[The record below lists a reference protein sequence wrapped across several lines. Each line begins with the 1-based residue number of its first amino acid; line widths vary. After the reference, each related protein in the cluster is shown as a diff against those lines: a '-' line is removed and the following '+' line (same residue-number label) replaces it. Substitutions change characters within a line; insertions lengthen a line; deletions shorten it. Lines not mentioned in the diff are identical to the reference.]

1 MVSWHSPARRD
12 TFHSSPPGTFVTAVD
27 SPLADAL
34 RTRYLLE
41 RELGRGGMAT
51 VYLARDLQHDRPVAL
66 KVLHAE
72 FAHAFGPERFLREI
86 RLAARLSH
94 PHILPVFDSGETAA
108 SLWYTMPYVE
118 GESLRDR
125 LRRERQLP
133 VEDAVRIT
141 RQVAAA
147 LAYAHGHGV
156 IHRDIKPENILLSEN
171 APHEPGRGTATGE
184 YEAVVADFG
193 VALAADA
200 VSTPRLT
207 ETGLAIGTVT
217 YMSPEQA
224 AGDRQLDGR
233 SDIYSLG
240 VVLYEMLAGE
250 PPFTGPTAQ
259 AIAAR
264 RLTDVPK
271 PLRPVRDSVTPGLEQ
286 AVMKAL
292 ARAPADRF
300 ATAGQLADALD
311 RGAEPAA
318 REPRRGRPVP
328 RPLSVALGA
337 VLLALAAAA
346 LLLRS
351 RPRPALDGSLVAVAP
366 FEVLDPRVSLWRE
379 GLVDLLSRNLDGAG
393 PLRTVSPTVVIR
405 RWSGRADPE
414 SAAELGRRTG
424 AGLALYGSLLPA
436 GRDSVQLRAT
446 LFDVSHGHPV
456 EEWTLADEAARVD
469 RIADSLTL
477 RVLRGLGRE
486 RPIGAVRLT
495 GFGSTSLPVLKA
507 FLQGEQHF
515 RRAEWDS
522 ALSYYERAIAIDSTF
537 APALRRASTAIG
549 WIRTGTDSLSTA
561 YALRAGIHNHGLPPR
576 DSLLIAADSLLAS
589 VLEAGPLMIRA
600 DTGWGHRLH
609 RLFATLELATSRYPD
624 DPEPWFLLGEA
635 GAHAGPF
642 AGRSYEQVLQAFD
655 RSIALDSAY
664 APSYIHPIEISATYG
679 AEAIR
684 KYLRPYLTL
693 SRQDASAEG
702 AHLIERMLDS
712 ARGKPEPTALF
723 EGVSDE
729 ALFTAHVALAR
740 LPDSAEIDV
749 RLSRRIARR
758 PLSMPPLNSPAS
770 ANRSLARALMDR
782 GHLKEA
788 DNLLLGQD
796 LQPLFADAALVGA
809 IPAERAAA
817 SFRERLSGAVASPLV
832 AAFPWW
838 AARRDTASLRRAE
851 ARTDSVARLGTQTE
865 RPFARYA
872 AASAAA
878 YLALTRADTS
888 DAIQRFL
895 ALEFDVCPACYL
907 DRLTAAQL
915 LVERHRDQEAWRIL
929 RAEHPS
935 DVLTPYPTAV
945 LWVLLRGR
953 VAERLGDQTRAVQSY
968 AWVSGMWRNADPELR
983 PYATEAREGLAR
995 LTAEG
1000 R

>member
-1 MVSWHSPARRD
+1 MFSWHSPPPQD

-66 KVLHAE
+66 KVLHPE

-94 PHILPVFDSGETAA
+94 PHILPVFDSGETAG
-108 SLWYTMPYVE
+108 SLWYTMPYVD

-125 LRRERQLP
+125 LRRERQLS

-147 LAYAHGHGV
+147 LAYAHGRGV

-171 APHEPGRGTATGE
+171 APRQPGRGAGE

-193 VALAADA
+193 VALAAEG
-200 VSTPRLT
+200 VSIPRLT
-207 ETGLAIGTVT
+207 ETGLAVGTVT

-224 AGDRQLDGR
+224 AGERQLDGR
-233 SDIYSLG
+233 SDLYSLG
-240 VVLYEMLAGE
+240 VVLYEMLTGE

-264 RLTDVPK
+264 RLTEVPK
-271 PLRPVRDSVTPGLEQ
+271 LLRPVRDSVTPELEQ
-286 AVMKAL
+286 AVMKSL

-300 ATAGQLADALD
+300 ATAGQLAEALD
-311 RGAEPAA
+311 HATQPAGRGKQ
-318 REPRRGRPVP
+318 PRRTVP
-328 RPLSVALGA
+328 RRRYVALGA
-337 VLLALAAAA
+337 ALLAVAAVAAGVLLV
-346 LLLRS
+346 
-351 RPRPALDGSLVAVAP
+351 RPRARPALEQSLVAVAP

-393 PLRTVSPTVVIR
+393 PLRTVSPTVVMR
-405 RWSGRADPE
+405 RWVGRADPE

-446 LFDVSHGHPV
+446 LLDVLRGRAV
-456 EEWTLADEAARVD
+456 EEWTLADVADRMD

-507 FLQGEQHF
+507 FLQGEQHL

-561 YALRAGIHNHGLPPR
+561 YALRAGTHNHGLPPR
-576 DSLLIAADSLLAS
+576 DSLFIAAESLFAS
-589 VLEAGPLMIRA
+589 VLEAGPLMTMA
-600 DTGWGHRLH
+600 DTGWGRRLH
-609 RLFATLELATSRYPD
+609 RLFATLDLATSRYPD

-635 GAHAGPF
+635 DAHAGPF
-642 AGRSYEQVLQAFD
+642 AGRSYEQMLQAFD

-679 AEAIR
+679 VEAIR
-684 KYLRPYLTL
+684 KYLRPSLAL
-693 SRQDASAEG
+693 AQQDANAEA
-702 AHLIERMLDS
+702 AHLIERLLDS
-712 ARGKPEPTALF
+712 ARGKPEPAALF
-723 EGVSDE
+723 EGVSDQ
-729 ALFTAHVALAR
+729 ALFSAHVALAR

-749 RLSRRIARR
+749 RLSRLIARH

-788 DNLLLGQD
+788 DNLLVGED
-796 LQPLFADAALVGA
+796 LHPLFADAALVGA

-817 SFRERLSGAVASPLV
+817 SFRERLSVPLPLRWWRRFPGGPPTGTPPPSAV
-832 AAFPWW
+832 
-838 AARRDTASLRRAE
+838 RRHTPTRWRDEVRSRSAHLPGTRLAPLRRTSRSPG
-851 ARTDSVARLGTQTE
+851 RTPAMPSSDSSRW
-865 RPFARYA
+865 RPTSVR
-872 AASAAA
+872 SA
-878 YLALTRADTS
+878 TS
-888 DAIQRFL
+888 I
-895 ALEFDVCPACYL
+895 
-907 DRLTAAQL
+907 
-915 LVERHRDQEAWRIL
+915 
-929 RAEHPS
+929 
-935 DVLTPYPTAV
+935 
-945 LWVLLRGR
+945 G
-953 VAERLGDQTRAVQSY
+953 
-968 AWVSGMWRNADPELR
+968 
-983 PYATEAREGLAR
+983 
-995 LTAEG
+995 
-1000 R
+1000 